1 MIGSTVGRYRIL
13 SRLGGGGMG
22 VVYEAEDAELGRRVA
37 VKFLPQDSTRSA
49 DALERFRREARSASA
64 LSHPNICVVHD
75 VGTHEGQPF
84 LVMERLSGT
93 SLKAAIAGQPMPL
106 ERILALGEQIAD
118 ALVAAHGAGIVHR
131 DLKPANLWVTDRGEA
146 KVLDFGLAKVVAH
159 ADAAQATEAQT
170 LSGEFLTAAGSAV
183 GTVAYMSPEQ
193 ARGAAVDARSDVFS
207 LGIVL
212 YEMATGR
219 LPFEGGSAAEFFAAI
234 LKSEP
239 PPASGINP
247 AVPPELEWILAK
259 ALQKDPALRYQHM
272 AGLLADLRSLRTGR
286 TEQLSAPRTGRRRAL
301 PWRQL
306 AAAALLVLAVGA
318 GVFALWQRRPPA
330 GGGATAHSVVVL
342 PFLDLSAEK
351 DQAFLADGLA
361 EELMGLLARVPELR
375 VIARTSAFSFKGQQ
389 VDVTAIA
396 EKLNVSWVVEGSV
409 RRSGDRVRI
418 SARLVRSADAS
429 QQWSESY
436 DRPLDDALQVQD
448 EIAEAVARQLKVSLL
463 GSGSTRRPVDP
474 RAHAL
479 FVRARQ
485 LNRMAPKESLDQAL
499 ELVDRALAI
508 DPQYAPALDQR
519 AYNFLARAN
528 RGLMA
533 EEEATRQAREAIERT
548 LAADPEFAPAH
559 ARLGVMAAEGG
570 DLETAARHLRRAV
583 ELDPSNLIVLA
594 ESTTLLAY
602 LGRTADSVRVLEH
615 VVSLDPANPVFLV
628 NLATSYYE
636 DRRYGDA
643 IEAARGV
650 LRLSPGRQ
658 SALRILARAQLL
670 SGNAA
675 EALALAPELKS
686 DRERAA
692 VLAMAHHALG
702 RKPEAEAALA
712 ELRTVAAKST
722 TYVPQVLAFRGEKDA
737 AFRWL
742 DDAGAAESEAFKTNV
757 FDPAF
762 DELRADPRWQDLL
775 RRIGRAPE
783 QVARIPFEVRL
794 PG

>member
-13 SRLGGGGMG
+13 NRLGGGGMG

-37 VKFLPQDSTRSA
+37 VKFLPQDSTQSA

-106 ERILALGEQIAD
+106 ERVLALGEQIAD

-159 ADAAQATEAQT
+159 ADAAHGTEAQT

-239 PPASGINP
+239 APASGINP

-272 AGLLADLRSLRTGR
+272 AELLADLRSLRAGR
-286 TEQLSAPRTGRRRAL
+286 TGQLSAPRTGRRRAL
-301 PWRQL
+301 PWRRL

-389 VDVTAIA
+389 VDVKTIA
-396 EKLNVSWVVEGSV
+396 ERLNVTYVVEGSV

-418 SARLVRSADAS
+418 SAQLVRSADAS

-436 DRPLDDALQVQD
+436 DRPLEDALQVQD
-448 EIAEAVARQLKVSLL
+448 EIAAAVARQLKVSLL

-479 FVRARQ
+479 FVQARQ

-528 RGLMA
+528 RGLMGG
-533 EEEATRQAREAIERT
+533 EEAERLAREAIERT

-636 DRRYGDA
+636 DRRYRDA

-670 SGNAA
+670 AGNPA
-675 EALALAPELKS
+675 EVLALAPELTS
-686 DRERAA
+686 ARERATL
-692 VLAMAHHALG
+692 LAMAYHALG

-712 ELRTVAAKST
+712 ELRTLAAGST
-722 TYVPQVLAFRGEKDA
+722 VHGPQALAFRGEKDA

-742 DDAGAAESEAFKTNV
+742 DDAGAVESEGFKANA

-762 DELRADPRWQDLL
+762 DNLRTDPRWQELL
-775 RRIGRAPE
+775 RRVGRAPE
-783 QVARIPFEVRL
+783 QVARVPFEVRL

>member
-1 MIGSTVGRYRIL
+1 VIGSTVGRYRIL
-13 SRLGGGGMG
+13 ARLGGGGMG

-37 VKFLPQDSTRSA
+37 VKFLPPDSARSA
-49 DALERFRREARSASA
+49 EALERFRREARAASA
-64 LSHPNICVVHD
+64 LSHPGICVVYD
-75 VGTHEGQPF
+75 VGSHEGQPF

-93 SLKAAIAGQPMPL
+93 SLKSAIGGKALPL
-106 ERILALGEQIAD
+106 ETVLALGEQMAD
-118 ALVAAHGAGIVHR
+118 ALAAAHGAGIVHR
-131 DLKPANLWVTDRGEA
+131 DIKPANLWVTERGEA
-146 KVLDFGLAKVVAH
+146 KVLDFGLAKVVAQT
-159 ADAAQATEAQT
+159 DAAQATEART
-170 LSGEFLTAAGSAV
+170 LSGEFLTAAGSAM

-193 ARGAAVDARSDVFS
+193 ARGAMVDGRSDVFS

-219 LPFEGGSAAEFFAAI
+219 LPFEGSSAAEFFAAI

-239 PPASGINP
+239 APASGINP
-247 AVPPELEWILAK
+247 AVPPELEWILAR
-259 ALQKDPALRYQHM
+259 ALQKDPSLRYQHM
-272 AGLLADLRSLRTGR
+272 AELLADLRSLRAGR
-286 TEQLSAPRTGRRRAL
+286 TEQLSAPRSGRRRAF
-301 PWRQL
+301 PWRRL

-318 GVFALWQRRPPA
+318 GVFALWQRRPPS
-330 GGGATAHSVVVL
+330 GGAGTAHSVVVL

-389 VDVTAIA
+389 VDVKTIA
-396 EKLNVSWVVEGSV
+396 ERLDVTHVVEGSV

-418 SARLVRSADAS
+418 SAQLVRSADAS

-436 DRPLDDALQVQD
+436 DRPLEDALQVQD
-448 EIAEAVARQLKVSLL
+448 EIAAAVARQLKVSLL
-463 GSGSTRRPVDP
+463 GSESTRRPVDP

-479 FVRARQ
+479 FVQARQ

-508 DPQYAPALDQR
+508 DPLYAPAWDQR

-528 RGLMA
+528 RGLMGGEGA
-533 EEEATRQAREAIERT
+533 ERLAREAIDRT

-636 DRRYGDA
+636 DRRYRDA

-670 SGNAA
+670 AGNAA
-675 EALALAPELKS
+675 EALAVAAELKS
-686 DRERAA
+686 DRERRS

-702 RKPEAEAALA
+702 RKSEAEAALA
-712 ELRTVAAKST
+712 ELRTVAAQSSVQ
-722 TYVPQVLAFRGEKDA
+722 VPQVLAFRGEKDA
-737 AFRWL
+737 AFQWL
-742 DDAGAAESEAFKTNV
+742 DDAGAVESEGFKANA

-762 DELRADPRWQDLL
+762 DNLRADPRWQDLL
-775 RRIGRAPE
+775 RRIGRAPD